1 MNMSPDTDR
10 EIPAY
15 TGMTEQGRKNDGAGP
30 QE

>member
-15 TGMTEQGRKNDGAGP
+15 TGMTEQGRRNDVVLR
-30 QE
+30 E